1 MNQNEAASY
10 AQVRDQRKNGQ
21 KAKIIGTW
29 HMKAQQDNFTLITNL
44 YIKF

>member
-1 MNQNEAASY
+1 MHKLGIKE
-10 AQVRDQRKNGQ
+10 KNGQ

-44 YIKF
+44 NIKF